1 MSPRWAYL
9 LLCLVGTLPYW
20 QFVPWF
26 MAHGFDLSRFFRDLF
41 ANGVS
46 GFFGMDVFVSAAVLW
61 TFVALEG
68 RRLGVRYL
76 WMPVVATLIVGVSLG
91 LPLFLYLRQIQL
103 ERAAELGSVPDCRG
117 K

>member
-1 MSPRWAYL
+1 
-9 LLCLVGTLPYW
+9 
-20 QFVPWF
+20 

-61 TFVALEG
+61 TFVAVEG

-91 LPLFLYLRQIQL
+91 LPLFLYLRQLQL